1 MPVLS
6 SRPPRRPRRP
16 PSLQSLFAQLGCY
29 LRWRDVVRLLGGH
42 YPSVVA
48 HTGSCAAPV
57 GLSPPSAF
65 GLVWRVLAGCNQS
78 LLPAAASRRYSE
90 NRSLDAGPHTPAA
103 RRVLAPVSSTASSAF
118 PTEECGSASR
128 VCPRMTI
135 SRGVTF
141 RGCRYSVMFRPP
153 SLLAP
158 RIVPTAASTAAGQ
171 LGLLHPGISCSVA
184 SARSGYANRPNTGN
198 WRYEDLHLARLS
210 ALSAAPLPLSHRPSP
225 QHPWVGCT
233 TMLRSTTSERA
244 VLSRLQSFDN
254 LQASEFAA
262 TQVVPTAV
270 NLSDARAAVALHP
283 SKSRFVTSP
292 RIGYASRLNRAIDGR
307 GLSPPS
313 SPPAMAD
320 LQRMKRCYAAAAPSA
335 KRSAYLGAVKP
346 VS

>member
-78 LLPAAASRRYSE
+78 LLPEAASRRYSE

-103 RRVLAPVSSTASSAF
+103 GRVLAPVSSTASSAF

-210 ALSAAPLPLSHRPSP
+210 ALSAAPLPLSRRPSP
-225 QHPWVGCT
+225 NDQWVGST
-233 TMLRSTTSERA
+233 TILRSTTSERR
-244 VLSRLQSFDN
+244 LLTRLQSFDN
-254 LQASEFAA
+254 LQASEFACH
-262 TQVVPTAV
+262 PGRSHRWHP
-270 NLSDARAAVALHP
+270 LRMPGRPWHLHP
-283 SKSRFVTSP
+283 SSARFVASP
-292 RIGYASRLNRAIDGR
+292 RIGYASRPNRAIDGR
-307 GLSPPS
+307 GLSPPRS
-313 SPPAMAD
+313 
-320 LQRMKRCYAAAAPSA
+320 AALLAAPVNRVA
-335 KRSAYLGAVKP
+335 AFVA
-346 VS
+346 